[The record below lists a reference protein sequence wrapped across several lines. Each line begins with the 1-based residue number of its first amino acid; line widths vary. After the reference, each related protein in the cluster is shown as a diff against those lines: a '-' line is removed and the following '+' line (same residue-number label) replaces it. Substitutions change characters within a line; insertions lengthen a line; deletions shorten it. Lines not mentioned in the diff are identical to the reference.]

1 MVLEVEKRKKRKF
14 KSFSTNACQK
24 QKLDYFCTPLNS
36 ETRITNEWFWKL
48 KKEKKESLKV
58 FSQTLVRNE
67 NLITFATPKQT
78 SEGIKKIDLK
88 RSSDFRKRVGG
99 SKEDDTL

>member
-1 MVLEVEKRKKRKF
+1 LKRER
-14 KSFSTNACQK
+14 
-24 QKLDYFCTPLNS
+24 
-36 ETRITNEWFWKL
+36 
-48 KKEKKESLKV
+48 KESLKV

-78 SEGIKKIDLK
+78 SEGIKNRPKEI
-88 RSSDFRKRVGG
+88 SGFRKKKVDG